1 MLFNS
6 FISMYQLFFLTLV
19 AFFSLFM
26 LRHLCIK
33 RTVSIFFSHLIC
45 FCILFVATVGGESV
59 QNDGYSRLEK
69 FIELE
74 KNHTLNDVKQNRK
87 NNDSM
92 LAIDLAQFKNSDEFK
107 AYLKKNDHAIDQF
120 EAIFIG
126 WLFVLASDI
135 AMGCLYIV
143 RYLASKGRSLQ
154 TP

>member
-1 MLFNS
+1 
-6 FISMYQLFFLTLV
+6 
-19 AFFSLFM
+19 
-26 LRHLCIK
+26 
-33 RTVSIFFSHLIC
+33 
-45 FCILFVATVGGESV
+45 
-59 QNDGYSRLEK
+59 
-69 FIELE
+69 
-74 KNHTLNDVKQNRK
+74 
-87 NNDSM
+87 M